1 MKLFIYNSIVLL
13 LLPFFLVRIV
23 FKSFKD
29 KDYVSNLHH
38 RLGIYK
44 QNKIQNPIWFHAVSL
59 GEVIASEKI
68 IKKLLE
74 SNEIVLSVT
83 TPTGLRQAK
92 KIYND
97 KVSIIYAPWDFWFF
111 ISGVFRS
118 YSPKA
123 LIIFETEIWPS
134 MISYSK
140 NKNIPVILCNGRL
153 SNNSLKNYMIFKN
166 FFKKILNKFELIFV
180 QTKNHKE
187 NFKNL
192 IGSEEIIEICGS
204 AKFDIDLKEDLSN
217 HVAKY
222 SFFLASSTHL
232 GEDEIILNVF
242 TKLKESFDD
251 LRLIIVPR
259 HPERANLIKSS
270 FSNQNVKAK
279 ILSDTDQI
287 NGENEIVIFNAI
299 GHLNKL
305 YSIANLAFV
314 GGSMFKETGGHNII
328 EPAANMCPFIF
339 GPYIYNFEDISQM
352 FLSENACIQIS
363 NEDDLYIAA
372 KKILS
377 SSEFSSQLVS
387 NAISVVKSNK
397 GSVDKQSSAIIRIL
411 NSRNWN
417 EINNCNH

>member
-13 LLPFFLVRIV
+13 LLPFFLVRIF
-23 FKSFKD
+23 FKSIQD
-29 KDYVSNLHH
+29 KDYASSLHH
-38 RLGIYK
+38 RLGFYK
-44 QNKIQNPIWFHAVSL
+44 QNKIQNSIWFHAVSL

-74 SNEIVLSVT
+74 SNDIVLSVT

-92 KIYND
+92 KIYKD
-97 KVSIIYAPWDFWFF
+97 KISIIYAPWDFWFF

-118 YSPKA
+118 YKPKA

-134 MISYSK
+134 MISYSR

-153 SNNSLKNYMIFKN
+153 SDNSLKNYMIFKD

-187 NFKNL
+187 NFKSL
-192 IGSEEIIEICGS
+192 IGSDEIIEICGS
-204 AKFDIDLKEDLSN
+204 VKFDIDTKEEPQN
-217 HVAKY
+217 HVSNY
-222 SFFLASSTHL
+222 SFFLASSTHP
-232 GEDEIILNVF
+232 GEDEIILNAF
-242 TKLKESFDD
+242 TKLKESFGD
-251 LRLIIVPR
+251 LKLIIVPR
-259 HPERANLIKSS
+259 HPERANSIKSL

-287 NGENEIVIFNAI
+287 NGEDEIVIFNAI

-363 NEDDLYIAA
+363 NEDELYTAA

-411 NSRNWN
+411 NSRN
-417 EINNCNH
+417 

>member
-13 LLPFFLVRIV
+13 LLPFFLVRIL
-23 FKSFKD
+23 FKSIQD
-29 KDYVSNLHH
+29 KDYASSLHH
-38 RLGIYK
+38 RLGFYK
-44 QNKIQNPIWFHAVSL
+44 QNKMQNSIWFHAVSL

-74 SNEIVLSVT
+74 SNDIVLSVT

-92 KIYND
+92 KIYKD
-97 KVSIIYAPWDFWFF
+97 KISIIYAPWDFWFF

-118 YSPKA
+118 YNPKA

-134 MISYSK
+134 MISYSR

-153 SNNSLKNYMIFKN
+153 SDNSLKNYMIFKN
-166 FFKKILNKFELIFV
+166 FFKKILNKFELIFA
-180 QTKNHKE
+180 QTNNHKE
-187 NFKNL
+187 NFKSL
-192 IGSEEIIEICGS
+192 IGSDEIIEICGS
-204 AKFDIDLKEDLSN
+204 VKFDIDTKEEPQN
-217 HVAKY
+217 HVSNY
-222 SFFLASSTHL
+222 SFFLASSTHP
-232 GEDEIILNVF
+232 GEDEIILNAF
-242 TKLKESFDD
+242 TKLKESFGD
-251 LRLIIVPR
+251 LKLIIVPR
-259 HPERANLIKSS
+259 HPERANSIKSL

-287 NGENEIVIFNAI
+287 NGEDEIVIFNAI

-363 NEDDLYIAA
+363 NEDELYTAA

-377 SSEFSSQLVS
+377 SLEFSSQLVS

-397 GSVDKQSSAIIRIL
+397 GSVDKQSSAIIQIL
-411 NSRNWN
+411 NSRN
-417 EINNCNH
+417 

>member
-13 LLPFFLVRIV
+13 LLPFFLLRIL
-23 FKSFKD
+23 FKSIQD
-29 KDYVSNLHH
+29 KDYASSIHH
-38 RLGIYK
+38 RLGFYK
-44 QNKIQNPIWFHAVSL
+44 QNKIQNSIWFHAVSL

-74 SNEIVLSVT
+74 SNDIVLSVT

-92 KIYND
+92 KIYKD
-97 KVSIIYAPWDFWFF
+97 KISIIYAPWDFWFF

-118 YSPKA
+118 YKPKA

-134 MISYSK
+134 MISYSR

-153 SNNSLKNYMIFKN
+153 SDNSLKNYMIFKN

-187 NFKNL
+187 NFKSL
-192 IGSEEIIEICGS
+192 IGSDEIIEICGS
-204 AKFDIDLKEDLSN
+204 VKFDTDTKEESLN
-217 HVAKY
+217 HVSNY
-222 SFFLASSTHL
+222 LFFLASSTHP
-232 GEDEIILNVF
+232 GEDEIILNAF
-242 TKLKESFDD
+242 TKLKESFGD
-251 LRLIIVPR
+251 LKLIIVPR
-259 HPERANLIKSS
+259 HPERANSIKSS

-287 NGENEIVIFNAI
+287 NGEDEIVIFNAI
-299 GHLNKL
+299 GYLNKL

-363 NEDDLYIAA
+363 NEDELYAAA
-372 KKILS
+372 KKILA

-411 NSRNWN
+411 NSRN
-417 EINNCNH
+417 

>member
-13 LLPFFLVRIV
+13 LLPFFLVRIL
-23 FKSFKD
+23 FKSIQD
-29 KDYVSNLHH
+29 KDYASSLHH
-38 RLGIYK
+38 RLGFYK
-44 QNKIQNPIWFHAVSL
+44 QNKIQNSIWFHAVSL

-74 SNEIVLSVT
+74 SNNIVLSVT

-92 KIYND
+92 KIYKD
-97 KVSIIYAPWDFWFF
+97 KISIIYAPWDFWFF

-118 YSPKA
+118 YKPKA

-134 MISYSK
+134 MISYSR

-153 SNNSLKNYMIFKN
+153 SDNSLKNYMIFKN
-166 FFKKILNKFELIFV
+166 FFKKILNKFELIFA

-187 NFKNL
+187 NFKSL
-192 IGSEEIIEICGS
+192 IGSDEIIEICGS
-204 AKFDIDLKEDLSN
+204 VKFDIDTKEEPQN
-217 HVAKY
+217 HVSNY
-222 SFFLASSTHL
+222 SFFLASSTHP
-232 GEDEIILNVF
+232 GEDEIILNAF
-242 TKLKESFDD
+242 TKLKESFGD
-251 LRLIIVPR
+251 LKLIIVPR
-259 HPERANLIKSS
+259 HPERANSIKSLY
-270 FSNQNVKAK
+270 SNQNVKAK

-287 NGENEIVIFNAI
+287 NGEDEIVIFNAI

-363 NEDDLYIAA
+363 NEDELYTAA

-411 NSRNWN
+411 NSRN
-417 EINNCNH
+417 

>member
-204 AKFDIDLKEDLSN
+204 VKFDIDLKEDLSN

-305 YSIANLAFV
+305 YSIADLAFV

-411 NSRNWN
+411 NSRN
-417 EINNCNH
+417 

>member
-411 NSRNWN
+411 NSRN
-417 EINNCNH
+417 

>member
-29 KDYVSNLHH
+29 KDYASNLHH

-97 KVSIIYAPWDFWFF
+97 KISIIYAPWDFWFF

-305 YSIANLAFV
+305 YSIADLAFV
-314 GGSMFKETGGHNII
+314 GGSMFKEKGGHNII

-411 NSRNWN
+411 NSRN
-417 EINNCNH
+417 

>member
-13 LLPFFLVRIV
+13 LLPFFLVRIL
-23 FKSFKD
+23 FKSIQD
-29 KDYVSNLHH
+29 KDYVSSLHH
-38 RLGIYK
+38 RLGFYK
-44 QNKIQNPIWFHAVSL
+44 QNKTQNSIWFHAVSL

-74 SNEIVLSVT
+74 SNDIVLSVT

-92 KIYND
+92 KIYKD
-97 KVSIIYAPWDFWFF
+97 KISIIYAPWDFWFF

-118 YSPKA
+118 YNPKA

-134 MISYSK
+134 MVSYSR

-153 SNNSLKNYMIFKN
+153 SDNSLKNYMIFKN

-180 QTKNHKE
+180 QTKNHQE
-187 NFKNL
+187 NFKSL
-192 IGSEEIIEICGS
+192 IGSDEIIEICGS
-204 AKFDIDLKEDLSN
+204 VKFDTDTKEELQN
-217 HVAKY
+217 HVSNF
-222 SFFLASSTHL
+222 SFFLASSTHP
-232 GEDEIILNVF
+232 GEDEIILNAF
-242 TKLKESFDD
+242 TKLKESFGD
-251 LRLIIVPR
+251 LKLIIVPR
-259 HPERANLIKSS
+259 HPERANSIKSL

-287 NGENEIVIFNAI
+287 NGKDEIVIFNAI

-363 NEDDLYIAA
+363 NEDELYTAA

-397 GSVDKQSSAIIRIL
+397 GSVDKQSSAIIQIL
-411 NSRNWN
+411 NSRN
-417 EINNCNH
+417 